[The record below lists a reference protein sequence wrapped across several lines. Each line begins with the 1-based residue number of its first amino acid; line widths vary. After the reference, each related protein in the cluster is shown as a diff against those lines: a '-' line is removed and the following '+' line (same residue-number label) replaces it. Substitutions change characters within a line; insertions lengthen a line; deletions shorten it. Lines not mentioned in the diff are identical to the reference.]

1 MVEMTYVSQSDAAQQ
16 SGHTAPG
23 ASPPAVPPPP
33 QQARVLSLGTNSISL
48 SGLATIILFSG
59 FLFLVVLSKGRN
71 VPSNFSLSQYITCY
85 LGAAFDV

>member
-1 MVEMTYVSQSDAAQQ
+1 MT
-16 SGHTAPG
+16 
-23 ASPPAVPPPP
+23 
-33 QQARVLSLGTNSISL
+33 QQARVATLLWFASLSNSASLPQQTEVLLSPRANSISL

-59 FLFLVVLSKGRN
+59 FLFLVVLSEGRN